1 MQIQKEKKHAKFRFS
16 FILLFIFAS
25 FAACFALYMR
35 SDSDDILPAS
45 KKITEES
52 AGAEE
57 DGAAYSEKTDMINP
71 VPKSSRAEDGYFDNA
86 IILASNQMRGLS
98 DYGAVPRDNMY
109 TGDFSPSDIITSG
122 AASFVYGKNY
132 DCIYIMFGANVA
144 AAADFEEL
152 SELIAEIKENNENIK
167 VYLTS
172 LIPLK
177 ADSET
182 EGLTNTEIESFN
194 SLLLKYANENGIH
207 YIDLNTFLVGNDGK
221 LPNSKAESVGD
232 RLKKDTYLEIADF
245 LLTHIA

>member
-45 KKITEES
+45 KNLSEENNDVLDDS
-52 AGAEE
+52 E
-57 DGAAYSEKTDMINP
+57 AYADRTDIINP

-86 IILASNQMRGLS
+86 LILASNQMRGLS

-109 TGDFSPSDIITSG
+109 TGDFSPSDIITNG

-132 DCIYIMFGANVA
+132 DSIYIMFGANSA
-144 AAADFEEL
+144 FAADFEEL
-152 SELIAEIKENNENIK
+152 SKFI
-167 VYLTS
+167 
-172 LIPLK
+172 
-177 ADSET
+177 ADSEA

-194 SLLLKYANENGIH
+194 SLLLKYANENGVH
-207 YIDLNTFLVGNDGK
+207 YIDLNTFLVGNDSK
-221 LPNSKAESVGD
+221 LPKSKAESVGD